1 MKKLGLLFAFL
12 FFGTEMAALANSQP
26 RPRFKT
32 KRAFA
37 HTSESGQGRN
47 SKARF
52 RRENNIRP
60 IIDLNPNSITKA
72 KTIKAP
78 KPYRYSKGNGFK

>member
-1 MKKLGLLFAFL
+1 MKKLSFLFAFL
-12 FFGTEMAALANSQP
+12 FFGTEMAALANYQP
-26 RPRFKT
+26 RPRFKA

-60 IIDLNPNSITKA
+60 IIDLNPHSLTRTK
-72 KTIKAP
+72 TVRAP
-78 KPYRYSKGNGFK
+78 KPYKYSKGNGFK

>member
-1 MKKLGLLFAFL
+1 MKRLSLLFVFL

-26 RPRFKT
+26 RPRFKAM
-32 KRAFA
+32 RAFA

-72 KTIKAP
+72 KTIKSP
-78 KPYRYSKGNGFK
+78 KPYRYSRGNGFK

>member
-1 MKKLGLLFAFL
+1 MKKLSLLFVFL

-26 RPRFKT
+26 RPRFKS

-37 HTSESGQGRN
+37 HASESGQGKN

-72 KTIKAP
+72 RTIKSP
-78 KPYRYSKGNGFK
+78 KPYKYSKGHGFK